1 MSYGRQLI
9 VSFVGL
15 KLQDSR
21 LGTQHATLEQ
31 VNCGEHLIVCH
42 RALYHIII
50 VSAGFAAVGHKIE
63 PRLI

>member
-1 MSYGRQLI
+1 MERQLI
-9 VSFVGL
+9 VSLVGL

-31 VNCGEHLIVCH
+31 VYCGEYLIVCH

-50 VSAGFAAVGHKIE
+50 TACS
-63 PRLI
+63 